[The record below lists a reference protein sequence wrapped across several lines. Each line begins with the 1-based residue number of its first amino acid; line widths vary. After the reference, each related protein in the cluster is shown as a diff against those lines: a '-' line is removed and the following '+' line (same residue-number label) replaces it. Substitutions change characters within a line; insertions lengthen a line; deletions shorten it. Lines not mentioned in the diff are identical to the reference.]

1 MRRTLV
7 RSHRYSAKKMS
18 NKQQGIINIYGAKI
32 QYMQFPENL
41 PVVVIVE
48 DDLYMQGILA
58 QSLSENFTPVVFQNG
73 MEAFNYL
80 QQGNIPDIII
90 SDLNTPVL
98 NGIQFLEQ
106 VKSSGFFSNIP
117 VIILSGVE
125 NTETRIKCLE
135 AGADD
140 FIVKPFNPR
149 ELEARLKGILKR
161 AGKLVLN

>member
-1 MRRTLV
+1 
-7 RSHRYSAKKMS
+7 
-18 NKQQGIINIYGAKI
+18 
-32 QYMQFPENL
+32 MQAPENL

-48 DDLYMQGILA
+48 DDLYMQGILS
-58 QSLSENFTPVVFQNG
+58 QCLSGPFAPVVFQNG
-73 MEAFNYL
+73 MEAFSYL

-106 VKSSGFFSNIP
+106 VRTSGFFSAIP
-117 VIILSGVE
+117 FIMLSGVD
-125 NTETRIKCLE
+125 NTDTRIKCLE

-149 ELEARLKGILKR
+149 ELEARLKIILKR